1 MVQGEQDERFNK
13 LFHSGWIDVMG
24 KITSALSF
32 LFSPDCQWLVKKGR
46 TTGSNITE
54 NVTNAQNKHM
64 NLVKESRVIG

>member
-24 KITSALSF
+24 KITS
-32 LFSPDCQWLVKKGR
+32 PQWLVKKGR